1 MRELK
6 KRLDEGCI
14 DFQEEG
20 TEDFYEQA
28 AMCEEKLLDAYL
40 ETGTVEEDEIRR
52 LIQKRKL
59 FPLLFRICLK
69 AAGSER
75 AVGRFLPPV

>member
-1 MRELK
+1 
-6 KRLDEGCI
+6 
-14 DFQEEG
+14 
-20 TEDFYEQA
+20 
-28 AMCEEKLLDAYL
+28 MCEEKLLDAYL